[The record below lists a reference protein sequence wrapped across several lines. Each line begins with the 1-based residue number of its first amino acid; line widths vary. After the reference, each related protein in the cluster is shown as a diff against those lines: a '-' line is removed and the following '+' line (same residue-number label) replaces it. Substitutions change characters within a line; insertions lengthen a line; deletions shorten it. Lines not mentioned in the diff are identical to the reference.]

1 MSLLLLLL
9 CALVLLVA
17 ALLLTF
23 SGRDQRQ
30 YRERLL
36 VAGNRAPASA
46 ARAPQQQNLI
56 ARPVARQGRLA
67 AISAWLGINP
77 DALPGRK
84 LPMPVL
90 LVMAG
95 VAGGC
100 TTWGATLTVSTSL
113 AILLGGAAAA
123 ATLRAV
129 FMWEVGRHR
138 QKAFEQI
145 PDALGLMVRA
155 VRSGLPVAEAVRSV
169 AREMPD
175 PTRTE
180 FQRVIGETSIGGTL
194 EHALWGVHERT
205 GLREYAF
212 MSVVIGLQSQTGGGL
227 AEALENVADIVRRR
241 VAMAAKARAMAGQA
255 KASAMI
261 LIALPPFAGVAVSVL
276 NPGSLDPLFADPR
289 GNNLLAAAI
298 VMTLMGILVI
308 RQMIIRSTRE

>member
-1 MSLLLLLL
+1 
-9 CALVLLVA
+9 
-17 ALLLTF
+17 
-23 SGRDQRQ
+23 
-30 YRERLL
+30 
-36 VAGNRAPASA
+36 
-46 ARAPQQQNLI
+46 
-56 ARPVARQGRLA
+56 
-67 AISAWLGINP
+67 
-77 DALPGRK
+77 
-84 LPMPVL
+84 
-90 LVMAG
+90 
-95 VAGGC
+95 
-100 TTWGATLTVSTSL
+100 
-113 AILLGGAAAA
+113 
-123 ATLRAV
+123 
-129 FMWEVGRHR
+129 
-138 QKAFEQI
+138 
-145 PDALGLMVRA
+145 
-155 VRSGLPVAEAVRSV
+155 VRSV

-227 AEALENVADIVRRR
+227 AEALENVVDIVRRR